1 MNKVTEMDPRGE
13 YQRVC
18 PYCGESFTA
27 HHMHQIYCP
36 EKNGHPNY
44 CKNRQKRINDR
55 LKEEEIDAVLKDM
68 TVVLIPNNELEDVLV
83 EVAFPTKNRQ
93 PNNISIIESFLGAL
107 ESVEV
112 EIDLMIEQ
120 GFEFDLYD
128 QVQTIP
134 DTSLNIAIYGEYAI
148 VWSSHKKVL
157 ITHKTT
163 LTWIF

>member
-1 MNKVTEMDPRGE
+1 
-13 YQRVC
+13 
-18 PYCGESFTA
+18 
-27 HHMHQIYCP
+27 
-36 EKNGHPNY
+36 
-44 CKNRQKRINDR
+44 
-55 LKEEEIDAVLKDM
+55 M
-68 TVVLIPNNELEDVLV
+68 TVVLIPNNALEDVLV
-83 EVAFPTKNRQ
+83 EVGFPTKNMQ

-120 GFEFDLYD
+120 GFDFDLYD

-134 DTSLNIAIYGEYAI
+134 DTNLNIAIYGQYAI

>member
-27 HHMHQIYCP
+27 HHMLQIYCP
-36 EKNGHPNY
+36 EKNGHLNY

-55 LKEEEIDAVLKDM
+55 LKEEEIEAALKDM
-68 TVVLIPNNELEDVLV
+68 TIVLLSNDALEDGLND
-83 EVAFPTKNRQ
+83 EI
-93 PNNISIIESFLGAL
+93 ISIKEKQAKNTAIIGSFLGAL

-120 GFEFDLYD
+120 GFDFDLYD

-134 DTSLNIAIYGEYAI
+134 DTNLNIAIYGQYAI
-148 VWSSHKKVL
+148 VWSSNKKVL